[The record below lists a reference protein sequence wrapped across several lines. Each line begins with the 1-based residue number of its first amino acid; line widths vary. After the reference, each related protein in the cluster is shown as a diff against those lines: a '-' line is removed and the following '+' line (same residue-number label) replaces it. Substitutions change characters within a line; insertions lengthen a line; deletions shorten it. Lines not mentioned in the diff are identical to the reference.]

1 MDIDNNLKDR
11 IAIIRSYIRNSCE
24 CDFIT
29 PLRRKVRTIED
40 FNKILWK
47 PIEKITIT
55 EWAQLKAF
63 VIFGGQCETGEE
75 LLAKLTLDEKFE
87 SMKMARN
94 EGSHYSASTDK
105 VEQVQIFINKFE
117 LVRKEL
123 DEKIQGLKAKVF
135 EFATY
140 YLTISTEIMQ
150 RDYLETKMINDR
162 QIKFLYL
169 EKLQELKD
177 YMGGIKDILEVYA
190 QILEK
195 IHVSPLGDTHL
206 DVRKT
211 FSYFNEVDIL
221 IKHSIITNET
231 SPLGKLL
238 MNNPRR
244 FSSELMRPEKENV
257 EKWGEFSVIDLCDYI
272 IGRIFIEIEKNEAE
286 EEKENNEKRNKKRK
300 SPKRSKEGDVSI
312 NTATKK

>member
-1 MDIDNNLKDR
+1 MDIDNNFKDR
-11 IAIIRSYIRNSCE
+11 VDIVRSYMRNSCE
-24 CDFIT
+24 SDFIT
-29 PLRRKVRTIED
+29 PLRRKVRTVED
-40 FNKILWK
+40 FNKILGK

-87 SMKMARN
+87 SMKKTRN
-94 EGSHYSASTDK
+94 EGSHCSASTDK
-105 VEQVQIFINKFE
+105 VEQVQIFIEKFE

-140 YLTISTEIMQ
+140 YLTVSTEIMQ
-150 RDYLETKMINDR
+150 RDYLKTKMINDR
-162 QIKFLYL
+162 QMKLLYL
-169 EKLQELKD
+169 LKLQNLKD
-177 YMGGIKDILEVYA
+177 YMGGVKDILEVYT

-195 IHVSPLGDTHL
+195 IHVSPLDETYL

-211 FSYFNEVDIL
+211 FSYFGEVNIL
-221 IKHSIITNET
+221 IEHSIITDEN
-231 SPLGKLL
+231 SALGKLL
-238 MNNPRR
+238 IDNPKQ
-244 FSSELMRPEKENV
+244 FSCDLMSPEKENV

-272 IGRIFIEIEKNEAE
+272 IGRTFIEIEKDELCR
-286 EEKENNEKRNKKRK
+286 EKERNEKRSKKGK
-300 SPKRSKEGDVSI
+300 SPKRSKEGASKRK
-312 NTATKK
+312 TEA

>member
-1 MDIDNNLKDR
+1 MDIDNNFKDR
-11 IAIIRSYIRNSCE
+11 VDIVRSYMRNSCE
-24 CDFIT
+24 SDFIT

-40 FNKILWK
+40 FNKILGK

-94 EGSHYSASTDK
+94 EGSHCSASTDK
-105 VEQVQIFINKFE
+105 VEQVQIFIEKFE

-140 YLTISTEIMQ
+140 YLTVSTEIMQ
-150 RDYLETKMINDR
+150 RDYLKTKMINDR
-162 QIKFLYL
+162 QMKLLYL
-169 EKLQELKD
+169 LKLQNLKD
-177 YMGGIKDILEVYA
+177 YMGGVKDILEVYA

-195 IHVSPLGDTHL
+195 IHVSPLDETYL

-211 FSYFNEVDIL
+211 FSYFNEINIL
-221 IKHSIITNET
+221 IEHSIITDEN
-231 SPLGKLL
+231 SALGKLL
-238 MNNPRR
+238 IDNPKQ
-244 FSSELMRPEKENV
+244 FSCDLMSPEKENV

-272 IGRIFIEIEKNEAE
+272 IGRTFIEIEKDELCR
-286 EEKENNEKRNKKRK
+286 EKERNEKRSKKGK
-300 SPKRSKEGDVSI
+300 SPKRSKEGASKRK
-312 NTATKK
+312 TEA

>member
-1 MDIDNNLKDR
+1 MDIDNNFKDR
-11 IAIIRSYIRNSCE
+11 VDIVRSYMRNSCE
-24 CDFIT
+24 SDFIT

-40 FNKILWK
+40 FNKILGK

-94 EGSHYSASTDK
+94 EGSYCSASTYK
-105 VEQVQIFINKFE
+105 VEQVQIFIEKFE

-140 YLTISTEIMQ
+140 YLTVSTEIMQ
-150 RDYLETKMINDR
+150 RDYLKTKMISDR
-162 QIKFLYL
+162 QMKLLYL
-169 EKLQELKD
+169 LKLQNLKD
-177 YMGGIKDILEVYA
+177 YMGGVKDILEVYA

-195 IHVSPLGDTHL
+195 IHVSPLDETYL

-211 FSYFNEVDIL
+211 FSYFNEINIL
-221 IKHSIITNET
+221 IEHSIITDEN
-231 SPLGKLL
+231 SALGKLL
-238 MNNPRR
+238 IDNPKQ
-244 FSSELMRPEKENV
+244 FSCDLMSPEKENV

-272 IGRIFIEIEKNEAE
+272 IGRTFIEIEKDELCR
-286 EEKENNEKRNKKRK
+286 EKERNEKRNKKGK
-300 SPKRSKEGDVSI
+300 SPKRSKEGASKRK
-312 NTATKK
+312 TEA

>member
-1 MDIDNNLKDR
+1 MDIDNNFKDR
-11 IAIIRSYIRNSCE
+11 IAIIRSYMRNSCE
-24 CDFIT
+24 RDFIT

-40 FNKILWK
+40 FNKILEK
-47 PIEKITIT
+47 PIEKITVT
-55 EWAQLKAF
+55 EWAQMKAF
-63 VIFGGQCETGEE
+63 VIFGRQYATDEE
-75 LLAKLTLDEKFE
+75 FLTRLTFDKKFE
-87 SMKMARN
+87 LMKIARN

-105 VEQVQIFINKFE
+105 VEQAQIFFDKFE
-117 LVRKEL
+117 LVKKEL
-123 DEKIQGLKAKVF
+123 DEKTQSLKAKVF

-140 YLTISTEIMQ
+140 YLTVSTEIIQ

-177 YMGGIKDILEVYA
+177 YMGGVKDILEVYS

-195 IHVSPLGDTHL
+195 IHVSPLGDTYL

-211 FSYFNEVDIL
+211 FSYFNEINIL
-221 IKHSIITNET
+221 IEHSIVTDET
-231 SPLGKLL
+231 STLGKLL
-238 MNNPRR
+238 INNPRQ
-244 FSSELMRPEKENV
+244 FSRDLMSPEKENV

-272 IGRIFIEIEKNEAE
+272 IGRTFIEIEKDKLCK
-286 EEKENNEKRNKKRK
+286 EKENNEKRSKKKK